1 MSAYRRSKFTFGDYP
16 TAGGSAGSAYQSAL
30 AATSSAASLTRTNY
44 ATPISSLVNGST
56 APCSSISSRIS
67 RYTSSY
73 SGPKLTSTLTASNR
87 PLTSTLI
94 TSGASAVP
102 TSSSFTTR
110 SPRLQ
115 SYLNARELTDT
126 TSSLRSKSPYVASTS
141 VTRSS
146 RYDPEASRHRS
157 YSHSGLYDGYRS
169 RSSSVR
175 ETSPYDPERD
185 RDLVK
190 SMRSQ
195 SAMASRATSRDRY
208 AYLSS
213 SDAAADPLMYST
225 LPPKSSLN
233 DPGGLLT
240 GILGGSQ
247 SKSREELTSKSYNND
262 PLLSVKSYNDPLL
275 ASKSLNDPMLMSA
288 SVAPSSGGGPK
299 SRYGSSDEW
308 TDATWLNDLRISAGM
323 DPIPMPATS
332 MASKS
337 SLAYEAVSTLPRML
351 RSNSSHDIRG
361 ELERLSKQA
370 GLSNNS
376 ARARH
381 QTLAYG
387 VSASDL
393 NMTNS
398 SNSSGMQRNGSFN
411 DILVARVPSREG
423 EVYDV
428 RGFESDMSAAYM
440 NARVWGIFEFS
451 HSFFFL
457 SILLFYLIRIIQMM

>member
-16 TAGGSAGSAYQSAL
+16 TAGGSSSSAYQSAL

-87 PLTSTLI
+87 PLTSTLPPP
-94 TSGASAVP
+94 A
-102 TSSSFTTR
+102 TSSTFSTR

-115 SYLNARELTDT
+115 SYLNARDT
-126 TSSLRSKSPYVASTS
+126 TEMTSSLRSKSPYVASTS
-141 VTRSS
+141 TRS
-146 RYDPEASRHRS
+146 RYDPEASRSRS
-157 YSHSGLYDGYRS
+157 YSASHSGLYDGYRS

-208 AYLSS
+208 AYMEDPILYGKLNVDPMLSS
-213 SDAAADPLMYST
+213 GM
-225 LPPKSSLN
+225 
-233 DPGGLLT
+233 LT
-240 GILGGSQ
+240 GASAA
-247 SKSREELTSKSYNND
+247 SKTLSRDELTSKSYND
-262 PLLSVKSYNDPLL
+262 PLLSVKSYNDTLL
-275 ASKSLNDPMLMSA
+275 ASKGLADPILTGAALMSGSA
-288 SVAPSSGGGPK
+288 VAAVPPSGGSK
-299 SRYGSSDEW
+299 SRYGSSEEW
-308 TDATWLNDLRISAGM
+308 SDATWLNDLRISAGM
-323 DPIPMPATS
+323 DPIPMPTTS
-332 MASKS
+332 MASKNS
-337 SLAYEAVSTLPRML
+337 MAYEAVSTLPRML
-351 RSNSSHDIRG
+351 RSNSSHDLRG
-361 ELERLSKQA
+361 DLERSLK
-370 GLSNNS
+370 S
-376 ARARH
+376 APASGRARH

-393 NMTNS
+393 NMTAGS
-398 SNSSGMQRNGSFN
+398 SSSSMQRNGSFN

-440 NARVWGIFEFS
+440 NARVNLLDLRALSSFS
-451 HSFFFL
+451 L
-457 SILLFYLIRIIQMM
+457 SILSCSGPNFHLVNVYNYC